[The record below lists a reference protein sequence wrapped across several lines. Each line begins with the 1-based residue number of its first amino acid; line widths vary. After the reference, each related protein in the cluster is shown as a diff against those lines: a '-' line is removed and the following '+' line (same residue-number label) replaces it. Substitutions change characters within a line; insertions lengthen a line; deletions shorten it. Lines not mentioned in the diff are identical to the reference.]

1 MRRFFS
7 AAVLF
12 FLLCLPLFAQK
23 SSASNKEP
31 EVTVITINNARQT
44 SYKKAED
51 TGNDTIVLEGSV
63 SLSVQKGSSTNEIKA
78 DKITYDRK
86 TEMLYAEGNVSI
98 TMKGG
103 SSGNDTATA
112 TSLLMNTSTLE
123 GVFDGGR
130 IVQTQSDALNLP
142 SGSTLIVFSD
152 IFGKGN
158 ENVITFKN
166 SSLTFCDED
175 PPHWHI
181 DATRT
186 WLLPGGEFAFFNA
199 LLYVGVVPVLYFPA
213 FYYPKDELI
222 FNPVFGYSKREGYY
236 VQTTT
241 YLWGRKPLNNA
252 SSSSKSSSSSSSS
265 DKESTSAESLKAV
278 YNFIK
283 PNSLKEQVREGL
295 VLHNLDEDYKGD
307 TSQYVKLMADWY
319 STLGYMIGV
328 DGKLVPVKNYINRL
342 DFNVMLGFSNTIFK
356 QGSEYYP
363 FSSTGKTYKDESIF
377 LGVKMPFRYSA
388 NIDFQLSK
396 PFSFRLSLPI
406 YSDPYFN
413 YDFKTNRMETMDWI
427 SYFLENTKDD
437 TSDVTV
443 SEISSF
449 TWSADSSYSPTIPA
463 FMKPYVSSLSLSM
476 KNSVNIS
483 SMSTSFS
490 YSENGSTVYN
500 YDRDNYESDWCSYTP
515 MKRFYYPSL
524 VTPAQINVSMSG
536 TVFSW
541 PPKKSE
547 SKKAPSF
554 VISLNKPDELKTEKQ
569 LEEERPKEETE
580 AKTEEEPDK
589 KEIAKTP
596 DEKDKSEKSEKEEKI
611 FEYLNPELSYTPSK
625 ETVSDTITYSLNY
638 SLGLTAQNQLAYST
652 DSTYLRKSEDFD
664 WSEIR
669 SSMYNIKVPV
679 SLTSKFNYG
688 GNFFSVENK
697 FSFSPVFQKH
707 PYISDKEEYSYG
719 YTKTDKD
726 KLIVSD
732 YKSETR
738 DIVNSNSVVL
748 RPFVYVPFISDTSVS
763 WNSNIKL
770 YRRKFLSTATA
781 DDPEWEELFA
791 DWEDEESVTVNS
803 VSADVRASELEN
815 KFTQSLKFES
825 VMPPLLKKY
834 TATLSLGFPYV
845 SASLSTGFQESR
857 GELKAG
863 VVKTSDTTLKNKD
876 YEKEW
881 KKSPL
886 NQSLSISLFNSKLKI
901 SESFSYNLEDD
912 NPDSLK
918 ISASAFGLNLSY
930 VMSYVKGYDFDKD
943 NGWQIRSEKEFLPY
957 SLSASYSLPSKT
969 YYQWFNRITI
979 TPSLSTSVVADLLRP
994 TNSYLL
1000 FSPSIKFKIHQFW
1013 ELSFSATSRNSVLYW
1028 YFHNEEGDL
1037 YSDWGG
1043 FPGNV
1048 FSDLINSFRFDDDS
1062 KREKSG
1068 FKIKSFNM
1076 SMSHDLHDWKFNM
1089 TMKIEPRVITE
1100 NGKKRY
1106 DFKPY
1111 ITIGVVWNPMESMK
1125 TSIIDDYGE
1134 WKLE

>member
-1 MRRFFS
+1 MSKRIFFVTVLLLLFTFFTF
-7 AAVLF
+7 AAG
-12 FLLCLPLFAQK
+12 
-23 SSASNKEP
+23 SSDGTP

-241 YLWGRKPLNNA
+241 YLWGRKPLNA
-252 SSSSKSSSSSSSS
+252 SSNSKTSSSSSSS

-328 DGKLVPVKNYINRL
+328 DGKLVPMKNYITRL
-342 DFNVMLGFSNTIFK
+342 DFNLMLGFSNTIFK
-356 QGSEYYP
+356 QDGEFYP

-377 LGVKMPFRYSA
+377 LGVKMPFRYAA
-388 NIDFQLSK
+388 NLDFQLSK
-396 PFSFRLSLPI
+396 PFSLKISLPI

-437 TSDVTV
+437 DSDITVTEV
-443 SEISSF
+443 SSF

-483 SMSTSFS
+483 SKETTDFS
-490 YSENGSTVYN
+490 S
-500 YDRDNYESDWCSYTP
+500 DNESSWKSYTP
-515 MKRFYYPSL
+515 MKRFYYPSQ
-524 VTPAQINVSMSG
+524 VTPASVNMSMSG
-536 TVFSW
+536 TIFSW
-541 PPKKSE
+541 PPKQSE
-547 SKKAPSF
+547 NKKTPAY
-554 VISLNKPDELKTEKQ
+554 VITLNKPDELKTEKQ
-569 LEEERPKEETE
+569 LEEERLKAEEEAKKAETSEVTEKSPDTDESAKTDNDTEET
-580 AKTEEEPDK
+580 
-589 KEIAKTP
+589 
-596 DEKDKSEKSEKEEKI
+596 KI
-611 FEYLNPELSYTPSK
+611 FEYLNPELSYTASK
-625 ETVSDTITYSLNY
+625 ESVTDTMTYALTYSL
-638 SLGLTAQNQLAYST
+638 GMTAANQLAYAST
-652 DSTYLRKSEDFD
+652 NLKKSEDFD
-664 WSEIR
+664 WSKIR
-669 SSMYNIKVPV
+669 TSMYNIKVPLSV
-679 SLTSKFNYG
+679 SSKFNYG

-707 PYISDKEEYSYG
+707 PFISDDSEYG
-719 YTKTDKD
+719 YTESEKN
-726 KLIVSD
+726 KLIISD
-732 YKSETR
+732 YKSESR
-738 DIVNSNSVVL
+738 DIVNTNAVVF
-748 RPFVYVPFISDTSVS
+748 RPFIYVPFISDTSVS

-770 YRRKFLSTATA
+770 YRRKFTGDDA
-781 DDPEWEELFA
+781 DNPEWEESFA
-791 DWEDEESVTVNS
+791 DWQDEESITVNS
-803 VSADVRASELEN
+803 VSADVRAAELDK
-815 KFTQSLKFES
+815 KFTQSLRFEA

-845 SASLSTGFQESR
+845 SASLSTGFQEARADSEENKAR
-857 GELKAG
+857 AEAARKAG
-863 VVKTSDTTLKNKD
+863 ETLKNKD

-943 NGWQIRSEKEFLPY
+943 DGWMIRSEKEFLPY

-969 YYQWFNRITI
+969 FYQWFNRISI

-1000 FSPSIKFKIHQFW
+1000 FSPSVKFKIHEFW

-1028 YFHNEEGDL
+1028 YFHNEDGDL

-1048 FSDLINSFRFDDDS
+1048 LYDLINSFRFDDDS
-1062 KREKSG
+1062 KREGSG

-1089 TMKIEPRVITE
+1089 TMKIEPRIITE

-1111 ITIGVVWNPMESMK
+1111 ITLGVVWNPMESMK

>member
-1 MRRFFS
+1 MMRRFFS

-123 GVFDGGR
+123 GVFDDGR

-158 ENVITFKN
+158 ENVITFKS

-319 STLGYMIGV
+319 STLGYMVGV
-328 DGKLVPVKNYINRL
+328 DGKIAPKKNLITRL
-342 DFNVMLGFSNTIFK
+342 DFNAMLGFSNTIFK
-356 QGSEYYP
+356 QGGEYYP
-363 FSSTGKTYKDESIF
+363 FSSTGQTYKDESVF
-377 LGVKMPFRYSA
+377 LGVKMPFRYA
-388 NIDFQLSK
+388 GNLDLQISK
-396 PFSFRLSLPI
+396 PFSLKISLPI

-437 TSDVTV
+437 TSDVTITEV
-443 SEISSF
+443 SSF
-449 TWSADSSYSPTIPA
+449 TWSAASSFSPTLPSFI
-463 FMKPYVSSLSLSM
+463 KPYVSSLSLSM
-476 KNSVNIS
+476 NNSVNIS
-483 SMSTSFS
+483 SKETTDFST
-490 YSENGSTVYN
+490 
-500 YDRDNYESDWCSYTP
+500 DNESSWKTYTP
-515 MKRFYYPSL
+515 MRRFYYPSQ
-524 VTPAQINVSMSG
+524 VTPASVNMSMSG
-536 TVFSW
+536 TIFQW
-541 PPKKSE
+541 PPKQAE
-547 SKKAPSF
+547 SKKTPAY
-554 VISLNKPDELKTEKQ
+554 VITLNKPDELKTEKQ
-569 LEEERPKEETE
+569 LEEERLKAEEE
-580 AKTEEEPDK
+580 AKKAEASEVAETSPDTDNSANA
-589 KEIAKTP
+589 ES
-596 DEKDKSEKSEKEEKI
+596 SEKTDKDTDEKI
-611 FEYLNPELSYTPSK
+611 FEYLNPELSYTASK
-625 ETVSDTITYSLNY
+625 ETVSDTMTYALTYSL
-638 SLGLTAQNQLAYST
+638 GMTAANQLAYAST
-652 DSTYLRKSEDFD
+652 NLKKSEDFD
-664 WSEIR
+664 WSDIR
-669 SSMYNIKVPV
+669 TSMYNIKLPLSV
-679 SLTSKFNYG
+679 SSKFNYG

-707 PYISDKEEYSYG
+707 PFISDDAEYG
-719 YTKTDKD
+719 YTESDKK
-726 KLIVSD
+726 KLIISD
-732 YKSETR
+732 YKSESR
-738 DIVNSNSVVL
+738 DIVNSNSVIL
-748 RPFVYVPFISDTSVS
+748 RPFIYVPFISDTSVS

-770 YRRKFLSTATA
+770 YRRKFTGDDA
-781 DDPEWEELFA
+781 DNPEWEESFA
-791 DWEDEESVTVNS
+791 DWQDEESITVNS
-803 VSADVRASELEN
+803 ISADVRAAEMDK
-815 KFTQSLKFES
+815 KFSQSLKIEA

-845 SASLSTGFQESR
+845 SASLSTGFQEARSDSEENKAR
-857 GELKAG
+857 AEAAKKAG
-863 VVKTSDTTLKNKD
+863 ETLKNKD

-886 NQSLSISLFNSKLKI
+886 NQSLSVSLFNSKLKI

-930 VMSYVKGYDFDKD
+930 VMSYVKGYDFSKD
-943 NGWQIRSEKEFLPY
+943 TGWVIREDKEFIPY

-969 YYQWFNRITI
+969 FYQWFNRITI

-1000 FSPSIKFKIHQFW
+1000 FSPSIKFKIHEFW

-1037 YSDWGG
+1037 YSEWGG

-1048 FSDLINSFRFDDDS
+1048 FYDLINSFRFDDDS
-1062 KREKSG
+1062 KRESSG

-1076 SMSHDLHDWKFNM
+1076 TMSHDLHDWKFNM

-1111 ITIGVVWNPMESMK
+1111 ITLGVVWNPMESMK

>member
-1 MRRFFS
+1 MMSKRIAIVTFILLLFTFFTF
-7 AAVLF
+7 AAG
-12 FLLCLPLFAQK
+12 
-23 SSASNKEP
+23 SSDGTP

-78 DKITYDRK
+78 DKITYDRN

-241 YLWGRKPLNNA
+241 YLWGRKPLNA
-252 SSSSKSSSSSSSS
+252 SSNSKSSSSSSSS

-328 DGKLVPVKNYINRL
+328 DGKLVPMKNYITRL
-342 DFNVMLGFSNTIFK
+342 DFNLMLGFSNTIFK
-356 QGSEYYP
+356 QDGEYYP

-377 LGVKMPFRYSA
+377 LGVKMPFRYAA
-388 NIDFQLSK
+388 NLDFQLSK
-396 PFSFRLSLPI
+396 PFSLKISLPI

-427 SYFLENTKDD
+427 SYFLENSKDD
-437 TSDVTV
+437 DSDITVTEV
-443 SEISSF
+443 SSF
-449 TWSADSSYSPTIPA
+449 IWSAASSYSPTIPS

-476 KNSVNIS
+476 NNSVNIS
-483 SMSTSFS
+483 SKETTDFS
-490 YSENGSTVYN
+490 S
-500 YDRDNYESDWCSYTP
+500 DNESSWKSYTP
-515 MKRFYYPSL
+515 MKRFYYPSQ
-524 VTPAQINVSMSG
+524 VTPASVNMSMSG
-536 TVFSW
+536 TIFSW
-541 PPKKSE
+541 PPKQTE
-547 SKKAPSF
+547 NKKTPSY
-554 VISLNKPDELKTEKQ
+554 VITLNKPDELKTEKQ
-569 LEEERPKEETE
+569 LEEERLKAEEE
-580 AKTEEEPDK
+580 AKKAESSDVAEKSPDDEKSAKSDNDTEEK
-589 KEIAKTP
+589 
-596 DEKDKSEKSEKEEKI
+596 KI
-611 FEYLNPELSYTPSK
+611 FEYLNPELSYTASK
-625 ETVSDTITYSLNY
+625 ESVTDTMTYALTYSLGMN
-638 SLGLTAQNQLAYST
+638 AENQLAYSS
-652 DSTYLRKSEDFD
+652 DNLKKSEDFD
-664 WSEIR
+664 WSKIR
-669 SSMYNIKVPV
+669 SSMYKIKVPF
-679 SLTSKFNYG
+679 SLNSKFNYG
-688 GNFFSVENK
+688 GNFFTVENK
-697 FSFSPVFQKH
+697 FAFSPVFQKH
-707 PYISDKEEYSYG
+707 PYISDDSVYG
-719 YTKTDKD
+719 YKDEDKK
-726 KLIVSD
+726 KLIISD
-732 YKSETR
+732 YKSESR

-791 DWEDEESVTVNS
+791 DWEDEESITVNS
-803 VSADVRASELEN
+803 VSADVRASELDK

-930 VMSYVKGYDFDKD
+930 VMSYVKGYDFSKD
-943 NGWQIRSEKEFLPY
+943 TGWVIREDKEFLPY
-957 SLSASYSLPSKT
+957 SLSATYSLPSKT
-969 YYQWFNRITI
+969 FYQWFNRITI

-1000 FSPSIKFKIHQFW
+1000 FSPSIKFKIHEFW

-1028 YFHNEEGDL
+1028 YFHNEDGDL

-1048 FSDLINSFRFDDDS
+1048 LYDLINSFRFDDDS
-1062 KREKSG
+1062 KREGSG

-1089 TMKIEPRVITE
+1089 TMKIEPRIITE

-1111 ITIGVVWNPMESMK
+1111 ITLGVVWNPMESMK

>member
-1 MRRFFS
+1 MSKRIFFVTVLLLLFTFFTF
-7 AAVLF
+7 AAG
-12 FLLCLPLFAQK
+12 
-23 SSASNKEP
+23 SSDGTP

-78 DKITYDRK
+78 DKITYDRN

-241 YLWGRKPLNNA
+241 YLWGRKPLNA
-252 SSSSKSSSSSSSS
+252 SSNSKSSSSSSSS

-319 STLGYMIGV
+319 STLGYMVGV
-328 DGKLVPVKNYINRL
+328 DGKLVPMKNYITRL
-342 DFNVMLGFSNTIFK
+342 DFNLMLGFSNTIFE
-356 QGSEYYP
+356 QNGEYYP
-363 FSSTGKTYKDESIF
+363 FSSTGNSYKDESVF
-377 LGVKMPFRYSA
+377 LGVKMPFRYAA
-388 NIDFQLSK
+388 NLDLQLSK
-396 PFSFRLSLPI
+396 PFSLKISLPI

-437 TSDVTV
+437 DSDITVTEV
-443 SEISSF
+443 SSF
-449 TWSADSSYSPTIPA
+449 TWSAASSYSPTIPS

-476 KNSVNIS
+476 NNSVNIS
-483 SMSTSFS
+483 SKETTDFS
-490 YSENGSTVYN
+490 S
-500 YDRDNYESDWCSYTP
+500 DNESSWKTYTP
-515 MKRFYYPSL
+515 MKHFYYPSQ
-524 VTPAQINVSMSG
+524 VTPASVNMSMSG
-536 TVFSW
+536 TIFSW
-541 PPKKSE
+541 PPKQSE
-547 SKKAPSF
+547 NKKTPSY
-554 VISLNKPDELKTEKQ
+554 VITLNKPDELKTEKQ
-569 LEEERPKEETE
+569 LEEERIKAEEE
-580 AKTEEEPDK
+580 AKKAESSDVAEKSPDAEKSAKSDNDTEEK
-589 KEIAKTP
+589 
-596 DEKDKSEKSEKEEKI
+596 KI
-611 FEYLNPELSYTPSK
+611 FEYLNPELSYTASK
-625 ETVSDTITYSLNY
+625 ESVTDTMTYALTYSL
-638 SLGLTAQNQLAYST
+638 GMTAANQLAYAST
-652 DSTYLRKSEDFD
+652 NLKKSEDFD
-664 WSEIR
+664 WSKIR
-669 SSMYNIKVPV
+669 TSMYNIKVPLSV
-679 SLTSKFNYG
+679 SSKFNYG

-707 PYISDKEEYSYG
+707 PFISDDSEYG
-719 YTKTDKD
+719 YTESEKN
-726 KLIVSD
+726 KLIISD
-732 YKSETR
+732 YKSESR
-738 DIVNSNSVVL
+738 DIVNTNAVVF
-748 RPFVYVPFISDTSVS
+748 RPFIYVPFISDTSVS

-770 YRRKFLSTATA
+770 YRRKFTGDDA
-781 DDPEWEELFA
+781 DNPEWEESFA
-791 DWEDEESVTVNS
+791 DWQDEESITVNS
-803 VSADVRASELEN
+803 VSADVRAAELDK
-815 KFTQSLKFES
+815 KFTQSLRFEA

-845 SASLSTGFQESR
+845 SASLSTGFQEARADSEENKAR
-857 GELKAG
+857 AEAARKAG
-863 VVKTSDTTLKNKD
+863 ETLKNKD

-943 NGWQIRSEKEFLPY
+943 DGWMIRSEKEFLPY

-1000 FSPSIKFKIHQFW
+1000 FSPSIKFKIHEFW

-1028 YFHNEEGDL
+1028 YFHNEDGDL

-1048 FSDLINSFRFDDDS
+1048 LYDLINSFRFDDDS
-1062 KREKSG
+1062 KREGSG

-1089 TMKIEPRVITE
+1089 TMKIEPRIITE

-1111 ITIGVVWNPMESMK
+1111 ITLGVVWNPMESMK

>member
-1 MRRFFS
+1 MFKRFCL
-7 AAVLF
+7 AVVLS
-12 FLLCLPLFAQK
+12 FLCVLSTFGQN
-23 SSASNKEP
+23 SSNKEA

-78 DKITYDRK
+78 DKITYDRN

-241 YLWGRKPLNNA
+241 YLWGRKPLNA
-252 SSSSKSSSSSSSS
+252 SSNSKTSSSSSSS

-328 DGKLVPVKNYINRL
+328 DGKLVPMKNYITRL
-342 DFNVMLGFSNTIFK
+342 DFNLMLGFSNTIFR
-356 QGSEYYP
+356 QDGEYYP

-377 LGVKMPFRYSA
+377 LGVKMPFRYAA
-388 NIDFQLSK
+388 NLDFQLSK
-396 PFSFRLSLPI
+396 PFSLKISLPI

-437 TSDVTV
+437 DSDITVTEV
-443 SEISSF
+443 SSF
-449 TWSADSSYSPTIPA
+449 TWSAASSYSPTIPS

-476 KNSVNIS
+476 NNSVNIS
-483 SMSTSFS
+483 SKETTDFS
-490 YSENGSTVYN
+490 S
-500 YDRDNYESDWCSYTP
+500 DNESSWKTYTP
-515 MKRFYYPSL
+515 MKRFYYPSQ
-524 VTPAQINVSMSG
+524 VTPASVNMSMSG
-536 TVFSW
+536 TIFSW
-541 PPKKSE
+541 PPKQSE
-547 SKKAPSF
+547 NKKTPSY
-554 VISLNKPDELKTEKQ
+554 VITLNKPDELKTEKQ
-569 LEEERPKEETE
+569 LEEERQKAEEDAKKAETSDVAEKSPDAEKSAKTDNDTEET
-580 AKTEEEPDK
+580 
-589 KEIAKTP
+589 
-596 DEKDKSEKSEKEEKI
+596 KI
-611 FEYLNPELSYTPSK
+611 FEYLNPELSYTASK
-625 ETVSDTITYSLNY
+625 ESVTDTMTYALTYSL
-638 SLGLTAQNQLAYST
+638 GMTAANQLAYAST
-652 DSTYLRKSEDFD
+652 NLKKSEDFD
-664 WSEIR
+664 WSKIR
-669 SSMYNIKVPV
+669 TSMYNIKVPLSV
-679 SLTSKFNYG
+679 SSKFNYG

-707 PYISDKEEYSYG
+707 PFISDDSEYG
-719 YTKTDKD
+719 YTESEKN
-726 KLIVSD
+726 KLIISD
-732 YKSETR
+732 YKSESR
-738 DIVNSNSVVL
+738 DIVNTNAVVF
-748 RPFVYVPFISDTSVS
+748 RPFIYVPFISDTSVS

-770 YRRKFLSTATA
+770 YRRKFTGDDA
-781 DDPEWEELFA
+781 DNPEWEESFA
-791 DWEDEESVTVNS
+791 DWQDEESITVNS
-803 VSADVRASELEN
+803 VSADVRAAELDK
-815 KFTQSLKFES
+815 KFTQSLKFEA

-930 VMSYVKGYDFDKD
+930 VMSYVKGYDFDRT

-969 YYQWFNRITI
+969 FYQWFNRITI

-1000 FSPSIKFKIHQFW
+1000 FSPSIKFKIHEFW

-1028 YFHNEEGDL
+1028 YFHNEDGDL

-1048 FSDLINSFRFDDDS
+1048 LYDLIDSFRFDDDS
-1062 KREKSG
+1062 KRERSG

-1089 TMKIEPRVITE
+1089 TMKIEPRIITE

-1111 ITIGVVWNPMESMK
+1111 ITLGVVWNPMESMK

>member
-1 MRRFFS
+1 MLKR
-7 AAVLF
+7 LF
-12 FLLCLPLFAQK
+12 FVTAIFFLFTFTSFAQ
-23 SSASNKEP
+23 SNDGRKEP

-63 SLSVQKGSSTNEIKA
+63 SLSVQKGNSTNEIKA

-241 YLWGRKPLNNA
+241 YLWGRKPLNDSN
-252 SSSSKSSSSSSSS
+252 SSKSSSSSSSS

-319 STLGYMIGV
+319 STLGYMVGV
-328 DGKLVPVKNYINRL
+328 DGKLVPMKNYITRL
-342 DFNVMLGFSNTIFK
+342 DFNAMLGFSNTIFK
-356 QGSEYYP
+356 QDGEYYP
-363 FSSTGKTYKDESIF
+363 FSSTGRTYKDESIF
-377 LGVKMPFRYSA
+377 LGIKMPFRYA
-388 NIDFQLSK
+388 GNLDFQLSK
-396 PFSFRLSLPI
+396 PFSLKVSLPI

-437 TSDVTV
+437 DSDITITEV
-443 SEISSF
+443 SSF
-449 TWSADSSYSPTIPA
+449 TWSAASSFSPTLPS
-463 FMKPYVSSLSLSM
+463 FVKPYVSSLSLSM
-476 KNSVNIS
+476 NNSVNIS
-483 SMSTSFS
+483 SKETTDFS
-490 YSENGSTVYN
+490 S
-500 YDRDNYESDWCSYTP
+500 DNESSWKSYTP
-515 MKRFYYPSL
+515 MRRFYYPSQ
-524 VTPAQINVSMSG
+524 VTPASVNMSMSG
-536 TVFSW
+536 TIFSW
-541 PPKKSE
+541 PPKQTE
-547 SKKAPSF
+547 NKKTPTY
-554 VISLNKPDELKTEKQ
+554 VITLNKPDELKTEKQ
-569 LEEERPKEETE
+569 LEEERIKAEEE
-580 AKTEEEPDK
+580 AKKADGAEVAEASPEADK
-589 KEIAKTP
+589 P
-596 DEKDKSEKSEKEEKI
+596 SEKDNPEKSDKDTEKKKV
-611 FEYLNPELSYTPSK
+611 FEYLNPELSYSASK
-625 ETVSDTITYSLNY
+625 ESVTDTMTYALTYSLGMN
-638 SLGLTAQNQLAYST
+638 AANQLAYAST
-652 DSTYLRKSEDFD
+652 NLKKSDDFD

-669 SSMYNIKVPV
+669 SSMYNIKLPLSV
-679 SLTSKFNYG
+679 TSKFNYG

-707 PYISDKEEYSYG
+707 PFISDDKEYG
-719 YTKTDKD
+719 YTESDKN
-726 KLIVSD
+726 KLIISD
-732 YKSETR
+732 YKSESR

-748 RPFVYVPFISDTSVS
+748 RPFIYVPFISDSSVS

-770 YRRKFLSTATA
+770 YRRKFTGDDA
-781 DDPEWEELFA
+781 DNPEWEESFA
-791 DWEDEESVTVNS
+791 DWQDEESITVNS
-803 VSADVRASELEN
+803 ISADVRAAEIDK
-815 KFTQSLKFES
+815 KFTQSLKLEA

-845 SASLSTGFQESR
+845 SASLSTGFQEARADSEENKAR
-857 GELKAG
+857 VEAAKKSGE
-863 VVKTSDTTLKNKD
+863 TLKNKD

-930 VMSYVKGYDFDKD
+930 VASYVKGYDFD
-943 NGWQIRSEKEFLPY
+943 NGWVIREDKEFLPY

-979 TPSLSTSVVADLLRP
+979 TPSLSMSVVADLLRP

-1000 FSPSIKFKIHQFW
+1000 FSPSVKFKIHQFW

-1028 YFHNEEGDL
+1028 YFHNEPGDL

-1048 FSDLINSFRFDDDS
+1048 LYDLINSFRFDDDS
-1062 KREKSG
+1062 KRESSG

-1076 SMSHDLHDWKFNM
+1076 TMSHDLHDWKFNM
-1089 TMKIEPRVITE
+1089 TMKIEPRIITE
-1100 NGKKRY
+1100 NGKKQY

-1111 ITIGVVWNPMESMK
+1111 ITLGVVWNPMESMK